1 MRSQTENFAIIRVV
15 GVGGAGSNA
24 VNRMIRAELLGV
36 EFIAV
41 NTDAQALMKSNAP
54 VRIRIGDAISRGLG
68 AGGDSG
74 VGERAAHEDVEN
86 LRTALEGSDLVFVT
100 AGMGGGTGSGAAP
113 VVAKIAKELGALTI
127 GIITKPFA
135 FEGRKRAFV
144 ADAAANEL
152 RKYVDTLIVIPNE
165 RLLNI
170 VSRQTSMVD
179 SFRIADDVLRQG
191 VQGVSDIITV
201 PGDINLDFADVRT
214 IMKDA
219 GTALMGIGRASGEAR
234 ARAAAEQAI
243 ESPLLE
249 VDIRGATGV
258 LVNVA
263 AASTVT
269 LHEVNEAINHI
280 TERADPEANII
291 FGTTIDES
299 LADEIQITVIAT
311 GFDRPD
317 IVTGTP
323 TRLATVTPP
332 AAPATGVADTGPQRT
347 MNQSEMAPASGQYAA
362 VAQAV
367 PVIQPPP
374 LHRAPRSE
382 MAPQQVSAQ
391 VFSAQPLPAS
401 PRIARVT
408 APTQAVADDAALR
421 ALFAEATVQDD
432 QELGVV
438 LRGRDYSGKK

>member
-291 FGTTIDES
+291 FGTSLDET
-299 LADEIQITVIAT
+299 LADEVQITVIAT
-311 GFDRPD
+311 GFAGNARSQSGSAASLRTEFPFGRDDGSVNWSASAPSA
-317 IVTGTP
+317 GAS
-323 TRLATVTPP
+323 ATP
-332 AAPATGVADTGPQRT
+332 AAPYATPAQA
-347 MNQSEMAPASGQYAA
+347 APAPSWTPSTHPAVSQEPIAA
-362 VAQAV
+362 HLEGEGISPAPVAGDELEIPAF
-367 PVIQPPP
+367 
-374 LHRAPRSE
+374 LRRRS
-382 MAPQQVSAQ
+382 
-391 VFSAQPLPAS
+391 
-401 PRIARVT
+401 
-408 APTQAVADDAALR
+408 
-421 ALFAEATVQDD
+421 
-432 QELGVV
+432 
-438 LRGRDYSGKK
+438 

>member
-1 MRSQTENFAIIRVV
+1 MLFRS
-15 GVGGAGSNA
+15 
-24 VNRMIRAELLGV
+24 
-36 EFIAV
+36 
-41 NTDAQALMKSNAP
+41 
-54 VRIRIGDAISRGLG
+54 
-68 AGGDSG
+68 
-74 VGERAAHEDVEN
+74 
-86 LRTALEGSDLVFVT
+86 
-100 AGMGGGTGSGAAP
+100 
-113 VVAKIAKELGALTI
+113 
-127 GIITKPFA
+127 
-135 FEGRKRAFV
+135 KRAFV

-165 RLLNI
+165 RLLSI

-299 LADEIQITVIAT
+299 LGDEIQITVIAT
-311 GFDRPD
+311 GFRPAEELSAEQRF
-317 IVTGTP
+317 GATP
-323 TRLATVTPP
+323 VGRS
-332 AAPATGVADTGPQRT
+332 AAPQ
-347 MNQSEMAPASGQYAA
+347 
-362 VAQAV
+362 
-367 PVIQPPP
+367 
-374 LHRAPRSE
+374 
-382 MAPQQVSAQ
+382 
-391 VFSAQPLPAS
+391 LPAS
-401 PRIARVT
+401 PTWSQRAPSSEPVAPPPASIPWPADTRASEERGERSVSDQTARE
-408 APTQAVADDAALR
+408 AVQGVEAAGEPNTGIDSIDLEIPAFLR
-421 ALFAEATVQDD
+421 R
-432 QELGVV
+432 
-438 LRGRDYSGKK
+438 RG